1 MRDQNNTLNYNILEY
16 ALVIIYIWPF
26 FCYERGYYKYRRYY
40 KYRLGISPVYVN
52 QKKSGYLKSKD
63 FSKDLKSK
71 DKELGKYLK
80 GIYFRKARNFS
91 SKAVESLINHSIVIS
106 NYIGELFLHQTRVI
120 AINNCLN
127 SLLK

>member
-1 MRDQNNTLNYNILEY
+1 MPWLLSM
-16 ALVIIYIWPF
+16 IWPF
-26 FCYERGYYKYRRYY
+26 FCYERGYY

-106 NYIGELFLHQTRVI
+106 NYIGELFLHQTQVI
-120 AINNCLN
+120 ARNNCLN

>member
-120 AINNCLN
+120 ARNTCLN
-127 SLLK
+127 LN

>member
-1 MRDQNNTLNYNILEY
+1 MPWLLSM
-16 ALVIIYIWPF
+16 IWPF
-26 FCYERGYYKYRRYY
+26 FCYERGYYKYR
-40 KYRLGISPVYVN
+40 LEISPVYVN

-106 NYIGELFLHQTRVI
+106 NYIGKLFLHQTRVT
-120 AINNCLN
+120 ARNTSGLTQRH
-127 SLLK
+127 